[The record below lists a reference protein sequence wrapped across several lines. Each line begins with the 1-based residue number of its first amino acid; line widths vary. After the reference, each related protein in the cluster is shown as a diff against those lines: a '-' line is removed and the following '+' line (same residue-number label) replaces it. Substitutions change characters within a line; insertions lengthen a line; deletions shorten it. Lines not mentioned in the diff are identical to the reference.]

1 MTHDQEEALIGL
13 SAVISASEDWADG
26 YSKAPEQ
33 HGKLIKAEAKL
44 EVKLIK
50 YFREL
55 AAERVAR
62 YVNWFEYQNQN
73 IKATYVKVMIEESL
87 NDETAIIMS
96 VMIDDV
102 AYMIELGAEAGAFTY
117 GVPSELNRHSAKIL
131 DVARKETAKL
141 AKGINETTRGQI
153 GRALESSIA
162 LGEDISL
169 ATARLQEVVKDARRA
184 ELIARTESVR
194 AFSQGTLQFGLESGA
209 ETKTWETVRKACVV
223 CAPLKGE
230 TIPIT
235 ELFGTMR
242 GDAIMGPPGHPRCR
256 CRLVLNYPQ
265 T

>member
-1 MTHDQEEALIGL
+1 MTADQEEALESL

-33 HGKLIKAEAKL
+33 HAKLIKAEAKL

-55 AAERVAR
+55 AADRVSL
-62 YVNWFEYQNQN
+62 YINWFEYQNQN
-73 IKATYVKVMIEESL
+73 IKAGEVKVMIEDTID
-87 NDETAIIMS
+87 DELAI
-96 VMIDDV
+96 VMKIIIDDV
-102 AYMIELGAEAGAFTY
+102 AYMIELGVEAGAYTY
-117 GVPSELNRHSAKIL
+117 GATSELNRHSAKIL
-131 DVARKETAKL
+131 EVARKESAKL

-153 GRALESSIA
+153 ARSLEASIA

-169 ATARLQEVVKDARRA
+169 ATQRLQEVVRDARRA

-209 ETKTWETVRKACVV
+209 ETKTWETVRKACRV

-235 ELFGTMR
+235 ELFGTLR